1 MKRREFIAGL
11 AGAAAWPVVARAQQN
26 ERVPVV
32 GFLHP
37 GSLANVPQKFLIA
50 FRQGLAETGYDEGR
64 NVAFEFRWAE
74 GHYDRLPLL
83 GHELVQRKVA
93 VLAAVGNINSALAA
107 KAATTTIPIVFR
119 TGDDPV
125 ASGVVA
131 SLNRPNGNVTG
142 VTSVSTELSP
152 KRLQLVHEM
161 APAATSIAVLV
172 NPTSTFKEP
181 WLQEVEDAARA
192 LGLRIVVLTA
202 SAPTDFEAAFTTLDH
217 QGLGAL
223 IVQND
228 SFFFYEFGQLVSLA
242 AQHKIVAIYHAREAV
257 DAGGLMSYGASIS
270 EEYRLT
276 GFYVGRILKGESPA
290 DLPVMQPSKFEFVI
304 NLQAAKQ
311 LGLAVPPALLAL
323 ADQVIE

>member
-1 MKRREFIAGL
+1 VRRRDFTTGL
-11 AGAAAWPVVARAQQN
+11 GGAVAWSLAARAQQS

-32 GFLHP
+32 GVLHP
-37 GSLANVPQKFLIA
+37 GSLATVPQKFLVA
-50 FRQGLAETGYDEGR
+50 FRQGLAEIGYVEGR
-64 NVAFEFRWAE
+64 NVAIEYRWAE
-74 GHYDRLPLL
+74 GHYDRLRAL
-83 GHELVQRKVA
+83 GDDLVRRKVA

-107 KAATTTIPIVFR
+107 KTATTTIPIVFR

-161 APAATSIAVLV
+161 VPAATSVAVLV

-181 WLQEVEDAARA
+181 WLQEVTEAARA

-202 SAPTDFEAAFTTLDH
+202 SDPVEIEAAFATIDR

-228 SFFFYEFGQLVSLA
+228 AFFLYDFEQLVALA
-242 AQHKIVAIYHAREAV
+242 ARHKVVTIYHAREAV
-257 DAGGLMSYGASIS
+257 DAGGLMSYGASIA
-270 EEYRLT
+270 EEYRLA
-276 GFYVGRILKGESPA
+276 GAYVGRILKGESPA
-290 DLPVMQPSKFEFVI
+290 DLPVVQPSKFEFVI
-304 NLQAAKQ
+304 NLRAATQ
-311 LGLAVPPALLAL
+311 LGLTVPPTLLAL